1 MPAREPEPVRL
12 FSVGHGSR
20 HIDQLVDM
28 LRSAGIRRLVD
39 VRSRPGSRRH
49 PQFGQEALRTSLEVA
64 AIEYVWRKDL
74 GGFRTSK
81 PDSPHTGLSPD
92 GFRGYADHMDTE
104 EFDRA
109 AEWLM
114 AAGRDGPTAFMCAE
128 SAWENCHRRMLAD
141 ALEAREAEVV
151 HLVDGGREAHWLH
164 PAARVDRRRVLY
176 DLEQPQQ
183 QTLGA

>member
-1 MPAREPEPVRL
+1 MPARELEPVGL
-12 FSVGHGSR
+12 YSIGHGSR
-20 HIDQLVDM
+20 PIERFVAM
-28 LRSAGIRRLVD
+28 LTSAGIRRLVD

-49 PQFGQEALRTSLEVA
+49 PQFGQEALRTSLEA
-64 AIEYVWRKDL
+64 AGVEYVWRKDL

-141 ALEAREAEVV
+141 ALEARGAEVV
-151 HLVDGGREAHWLH
+151 HLVDGGREAHRLH
-164 PAARVDRRRVLY
+164 RAARVDGRRVLY